1 MAKVAI
7 KKLKRVKQ
15 NYKNLLVQYKETKF
29 VVEKLNEEITETY
42 SKIKFLE
49 L

>member
-15 NYKNLLVQYKETKF
+15 NYKNLLVQNKEMKF
-29 VVEKLNEEITETY
+29 VVEKLNEELTETY

>member
-15 NYKNLLVQYKETKF
+15 NYKNLLVQNKEMKF
-29 VVEKLNEEITETY
+29 IVEKLNEELTETY